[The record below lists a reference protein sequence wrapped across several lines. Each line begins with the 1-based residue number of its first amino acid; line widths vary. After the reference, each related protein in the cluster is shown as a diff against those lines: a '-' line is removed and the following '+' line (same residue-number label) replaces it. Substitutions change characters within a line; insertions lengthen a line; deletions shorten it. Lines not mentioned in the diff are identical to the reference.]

1 MAGRDDN
8 ELDAVMRAVAA
19 AGMTAF
25 APEVPE
31 SPAFLPCGIEGEPLA
46 APATFLLR
54 RRKARDDDR
63 RLGERR

>member
-25 APEVPE
+25 ASEVPE
-31 SPAFLPCGIEGEPLA
+31 SPVFVPCGIEGKPLA
-46 APATFLLR
+46 APMTFWLR

-63 RLGERR
+63 RHGERR